1 MKKALL
7 IALTLVTT
15 TAFAGP
21 GMGHGPKM
29 KFDPE
34 QRMDRMAETLE
45 LTDAQRTEIESIF
58 EEQHEKMKTLH
69 DETRERVD
77 AVLTAEQRD
86 KAQALQEE
94 RKEKMKERMERMQQ
108 RLERKNAE

>member
-21 GMGHGPKM
+21 GMGHGSKM

-77 AVLTAEQRD
+77 AVLTTEQRD